1 MSPFYTC
8 VIKMTIIWCRFPE
21 IWSVTDMSFVI
32 LDHFLHFYLTNN
44 PESQNL
50 KIWKNACRYYHF
62 KNVYHKW
69 QSYDVQFLRYRVW
82 QTECYF
88 GQFFAPL
95 PLNNPENQNFE
106 KMKKNAGNIILHMYT
121 INDNHMTYGSWDIE
135 SNRWK
140 FFPFYL
146 TNNTKS

>member
-8 VIKMTIIWCRFPE
+8 VIKITIIWCMFPE

-32 LDHFLHFYLTNN
+32 LDHFLYFYLTNN

-69 QSYDVQFLRYRVW
+69 QSYDVQFLRYQVW

-106 KMKKNAGNIILHMYT
+106 KMKKKCWKYYFTHVYQKWQSYDIWFLRYREQPMEIFPILPH
-121 INDNHMTYGSWDIE
+121 
-135 SNRWK
+135 
-140 FFPFYL
+140 
-146 TNNTKS
+146 